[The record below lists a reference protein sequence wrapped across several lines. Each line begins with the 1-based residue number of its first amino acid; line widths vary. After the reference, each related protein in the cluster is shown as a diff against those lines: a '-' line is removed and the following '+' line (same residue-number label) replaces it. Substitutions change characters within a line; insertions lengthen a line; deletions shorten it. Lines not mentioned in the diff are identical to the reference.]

1 MAPKARLICH
11 RATERTIHLVAMLNL
26 RKLFIDVFDP
36 QPGETAVVVVDLPH
50 GEIAENDAWR
60 ERRAM
65 AERWHA
71 ALSEFGAERQF
82 DVLPLVTFEAT
93 GMNNGQLPEHG
104 SQSGVS
110 VVLEEI
116 GARTTL
122 LLALTEFSASAPLI
136 GWTKKFP
143 QLRAA
148 SMPRVAPEMESTA
161 LAADYAQ
168 VARSCERL
176 RARLAGAHSAEI
188 EFSTGDHLVF
198 DFRFRVPEVDD
209 GNLHRDAPEPRL
221 INLPS
226 GETFTAAY
234 EGERDTPSLTNGVLP
249 VWYKG
254 EIVRLGVNANRVE
267 GVIDTTPAAR
277 ALGDFLCLDRAR
289 RNVAELGLGCNPMA
303 RVWGNVLEDEKAGP
317 HIALGRSEHLGGATG
332 PDAFSDPRHVWHE
345 DFVYARESPIQIKRL
360 VLVDAT
366 GHREPLFI
374 NGSYVPEL
382 EIGI

>member
-1 MAPKARLICH
+1 
-11 RATERTIHLVAMLNL
+11 MLNL

-36 QPGETAVVVVDLPH
+36 QPGETAAIFVDLPR
-50 GEIAENDAWR
+50 GQIGDNDAWR

-71 ALSEFGAERQF
+71 ALSELGAKRQF
-82 DVLPLVTFEAT
+82 AVLPLANFEAT
-93 GMNNGQLPEHG
+93 GMNNGQLPERG
-104 SQSGVS
+104 SQNGVP
-110 VVLEEI
+110 VILEEI

-148 SMPRVAPEMESTA
+148 SMPKVAPEMESTA

-176 RARLAGAHSAEI
+176 RARLAGARSAEI
-188 EFSTGDHLVF
+188 EFSTGDQFIF
-198 DFRFRVPEVDD
+198 DFRFRIPEVDD
-209 GNLHRDAPEPRL
+209 GYLHRDVLDPRL

-226 GETFTAAY
+226 GEAFTAAY
-234 EGERDTPSLTNGVLP
+234 EGETGVPSLTTGVLP
-249 VWYKG
+249 VWYQD
-254 EIVRLGVNANRVE
+254 EIVRLRVKWNRVE
-267 GVIDTTPAAR
+267 EVIGDTAAAR
-277 ALGDFLCLDRAR
+277 ALRDFLFLDPGR

-317 HIALGRSEHLGGATG
+317 HIALGRSEHLGGVTG
-332 PDAFSDPRHVWHE
+332 PDAFSDPGHVWHE
-345 DFVYARESPIQIKRL
+345 DFVYARESPIQIQRMT
-360 VLVDAT
+360 LVDA
-366 GHREPLFI
+366 GGQREPLFV
-374 NGSYVPEL
+374 NGSYVQEL

>member
-1 MAPKARLICH
+1 
-11 RATERTIHLVAMLNL
+11 MLNL

-36 QPGETAVVVVDLPH
+36 QPGETAAVFVDLPH
-50 GEIAENDAWR
+50 AGIEDNDAWR

-71 ALSEFGAERQF
+71 ALSEFGAARQF
-82 DVLPLVTFEAT
+82 EVLPLVNFAAT
-93 GMNNGQLPEHG
+93 GMNNGQLPARDIQG
-104 SQSGVS
+104 GDP

-148 SMPRVAPEMESTA
+148 SMPKVASEMESTA
-161 LAADYAQ
+161 LAADYRH

-176 RARLAGAHSAEI
+176 RARLAGAHFAEI
-188 EFSTGDHLVF
+188 EFSTGDHFVF
-198 DFRFRVPEVDD
+198 DFQFRVPEVDD
-209 GNLHRDAPEPRL
+209 GYLHRDAPEPRL

-234 EGERDTPSLTNGVLP
+234 EGERGVASATSGVLP
-249 VWYKG
+249 IWYQN
-254 EIVRLGVNANRVE
+254 EIVRLRVKANRVE
-267 GVIDTTPAAR
+267 EVIGDTLAAR
-277 ALGDFLCLDRAR
+277 ALRDFLFLDPGRC
-289 RNVAELGLGCNPMA
+289 NVAELGLGCNPMA

-317 HIALGRSEHLGGATG
+317 HIALGRSEHLGGITG
-332 PDAFSDPRHVWHE
+332 PDAFGDPRHVWHE
-345 DFVYARESPIQIKRL
+345 DFVFARESPIQITRL
-360 VLVDAT
+360 ALVNE
-366 GHREPLFI
+366 GGRRHLLFE

>member
-1 MAPKARLICH
+1 MAA
-11 RATERTIHLVAMLNL
+11 ATMLNL

-36 QPGETAVVVVDLPH
+36 QPGETAAVFVDLPH
-50 GEIAENDAWR
+50 EEIVDNDAWR

-71 ALSEFGAERQF
+71 ALLEFGEERRF

-93 GMNNGQLPEHG
+93 GMNNGQLPKRG
-104 SQSGVS
+104 RQNGVS
-110 VVLEEI
+110 VILEEV

-136 GWTKKFP
+136 GWTKRMP

-176 RARLAGAHSAEI
+176 RARLAEAQIAEI
-188 EFSTGDHLVF
+188 EFSTGDKFVF
-198 DFRFRVPEVDD
+198 DFRFRVAEVDD
-209 GNLHRDAPEPRL
+209 GQLHRGAPEPRL

-226 GETFTAAY
+226 GEAFIAAY
-234 EGERDTPSLTNGVLP
+234 EGERDVAIRTSGVLP
-249 VWYKG
+249 VPY
-254 EIVRLGVNANRVE
+254 ESEVVRLRVNANRVE
-267 GVIDTTPAAR
+267 EVMGETKASQNLR
-277 ALGDFLCLDRAR
+277 AFLFADPGR
-289 RNVAELGLGCNPMA
+289 RNIAELGLGCNPVA

-317 HIALGRSEHLGGATG
+317 HIALGRSEHLGGVTG
-332 PDAFSDPRHVWHE
+332 PEAFSDPRHVWHE
-345 DFVYARESPIQIKRL
+345 DFVYARESPIQIRML
-360 VLVDAT
+360 TLVDSA
-366 GHREPLFI
+366 GRRVPLFV